1 MINFINLIL
10 YGKDPGHSYFATPMI
25 SYLLNFILYLNFV
38 IISLIHL
45 FDFKSLKVDEDC

>member
-10 YGKDPGHSYFATPMI
+10 YGKDPGHSYFATPLV
-25 SYLLNFILYLNFV
+25 SHLLILYLNFV

>member
-10 YGKDPGHSYFATPMI
+10 YGKDPHDSYFASPLVFH
-25 SYLLNFILYLNFV
+25 LLILYLNFV

-45 FDFKSLKVDEDC
+45 FDFKSLKVDEDY